1 MPTTIRYTE
10 FRRAAL
16 RLAAD
21 QRLSFQ
27 SGMAL
32 SGGSYHAE
40 LLGCPGE
47 TTTSKPLKATVTDL
61 VAKGYL
67 RHQHPG
73 VPARSGAV
81 LLTDSGRA
89 LLTDWNKR

>member
-1 MPTTIRYTE
+1 MATLRYTE
-10 FRRAAL
+10 FRHRTL

-21 QRLSFQ
+21 ERLSYQ
-27 SGMAL
+27 SGMVL

-40 LLGCPGE
+40 LFGCPGE
-47 TTTSKPLKATVTDL
+47 TTTSQSLKTTASDL

-67 RHQHPG
+67 RHVNPG
-73 VPARSGAV
+73 RPMRSGSVV
-81 LLTDSGRA
+81 LSDKGRA